1 MKRLLA
7 FLLLIVLLVT
17 NTDTVYA
24 CDESQSNNRVLE
36 ILFGDDALVYSS
48 DDNAKMLLSALYLCC
63 EQSDNQGQDKIDFLK
78 KKKVKKPFA
87 ISDINIKNSE
97 LIECCHISWEYEYF
111 ANDKVRTNRKK
122 ILQNTV
128 NKVFDFGT
136 FNNLFG
142 SEKGECNSFAALL
155 YYSHILSDYLAD
167 DPESTETQI
176 KGRAVPSY
184 CGQAYIDINGGRPF
198 FTSSQKKVSESY
210 LEISSL
216 DSHGRSGVAIAV
228 LGADTLAPPNSRH
241 DIGMIKPSG
250 WNQEKYPGMVNSEPA
265 FVYNRCHLIAH
276 QLAGYDEKENL
287 ITGTRYLNEIG
298 MKPFEDRIAQYI
310 KSTNNHVLYRATPIF
325 DGDNKVASGVQLEA
339 YSLEDAGRGICF
351 NVYCYN
357 VQPGI
362 KINYLTGKSEK
373 ADIIY
378 DAGEAMPFAV
388 NNPSDDNPDLIY
400 EISKHLEVLFA
411 NQKGANSSIYTTMM
425 GDINS
430 IAYEARSLG
439 KLDEKP
445 AQKYMKLKE
454 CEYEYFQT
462 LKMYVPLLLK
472 NKKFFTSTFKS

>member
-1 MKRLLA
+1 MKRLLT
-7 FLLLIVLLVT
+7 FLLIIVLLVT
-17 NTDTVYA
+17 NTSTVYA

-48 DDNAKMLLSALYLCC
+48 DDNAKMLLTALYLCC
-63 EQSDNQGQDKIDFLK
+63 EQSDSQGQDKIDFLK
-78 KKKVKKPFA
+78 NKKVRKLFA
-87 ISDINIKNSE
+87 ISDINIKNNE
-97 LIECCHISWEYEYF
+97 LIECSHISWEQEYLV
-111 ANDKVRTNRKK
+111 NNKVRTNRKK

-136 FNNLFG
+136 FNNLFR

-167 DPESTETQI
+167 DPESTEVNI
-176 KGRAVPSY
+176 DGKFVPSY
-184 CGQAYIDINGGRPF
+184 CGQAYININGGRPL
-198 FTSSQKKVSESY
+198 FTASQKEFSESY
-210 LEISSL
+210 LEFSSL
-216 DSHGRSGVAIAV
+216 DSQGRSGVAIAV
-228 LGADTLAPPNSRH
+228 LGGDTMQPSNSRPY
-241 DIGMIKPSG
+241 IGMIKPSG
-250 WNQEKYPGMVNSEPA
+250 WNQEKYPGMINSEPA

-276 QLAGYDEKENL
+276 QLTGYNEENNL

-298 MKPFEDRIAQYI
+298 MKPFEDKIAQYI
-310 KSTNNHVLYRATPIF
+310 KNTNNHVLYRVTPIF

-339 YSLEDAGRGICF
+339 YSIEDSGKGICF

-373 ADIIY
+373 ADVIY
-378 DAGEAMPFAV
+378 DEARAIPFAV
-388 NNPSDDNPDLIY
+388 SNPNDDNPDLIY
-400 EISKHLEVLFA
+400 EMSKHLEILFA
-411 NQKGANSSIYTTMM
+411 NQKEANSSIYTTMM

-445 AQKYMKLKE
+445 AQTYIKMKK
-454 CEYEYFQT
+454 CEYEYFNT
-462 LKMYVPLLLK
+462 LKMYVPILLK
-472 NKKFFTSTFKS
+472 NEDFFVSEFGE